1 MAGCYRRLAAP
12 MLRLR
17 HGMGQDMNST
27 RYRYVISAL
36 LTAVLLFPMGLLP
49 EVQAQETEN
58 PAGEAQ
64 LQGRIST
71 MDGSSLAGAT
81 IIAYHLSSE
90 QIFKSAA
97 VDGAGN
103 FSIEGLPY
111 GYFDVAVQSPA
122 GLYVADQV
130 VNLPP
135 SGKASLNM
143 TLSPGGTDQSA
154 PRGFPGA
161 DEAPVGVAMI
171 DQKKK
176 GAFWKSAGGIA
187 IIAGAGAVLLAA
199 IALSGG
205 SDDEQP
211 ASPQ

>member
-1 MAGCYRRLAAP
+1 
-12 MLRLR
+12 
-17 HGMGQDMNST
+17 MGQDMNSPSCRFVT
-27 RYRYVISAL
+27 SAL
-36 LTAVLLFPMGLLP
+36 LTALLLFPVGTVPRAHAQEEELP
-49 EVQAQETEN
+49 AGQAQLR
-58 PAGEAQ
+58 GS
-64 LQGRIST
+64 ISAL
-71 MDGSSLAGAT
+71 DGSSVAGST

-90 QIFKSAA
+90 RVYKSTPIEAS
-97 VDGAGN
+97 GS
-103 FSIEGLPY
+103 FSIADLPY
-111 GYFDVAVQSPA
+111 GYYDVAVQSTN
-122 GLYVADQV
+122 GLFVADQV

-135 SGKASLNM
+135 SGKVSLNM
-143 TLSPGGTDQSA
+143 TLSRGGTDESA

-171 DQKKK
+171 DQKDK

-205 SDDEQP
+205 DDDEQP